1 MKKLMVA
8 VVVLLLSGAS
18 VYAQSCC
25 SSKVKTEVEK
35 KGCCCGQKKIV
46 EAASAVEENVK
57 YVVFKADQ
65 MRCGGCAGKVTKTLK
80 ANEGVK
86 DVNITLEDKHVKV
99 AYDPEKTDVKGL
111 LKEFAKIEYK
121 VEVLEQ

>member
-1 MKKLMVA
+1 MKKLLIAA
-8 VVVLLLSGAS
+8 VVLMLSASS

-25 SSKVKTEVEK
+25 SSKKADDEK
-35 KGCCCGQKKIV
+35 KGCCCSQKKSV
-46 EAASAVEENVK
+46 EASPAQEVK

-65 MRCGGCAGKVTKTLK
+65 MKCGGCAGKVTRTLQ
-80 ANEGVK
+80 ANNGVK

-99 AYDPEKTDVKGL
+99 AYDPKKTNVEGL
-111 LKEFAKIEYK
+111 LAEFAKIEYK